1 MRVCRYVGALLFA
14 AAASSFLGEARAQ
27 SSAAAEVLFREGRSL
42 LTAGRTAE
50 ACAKFGSSYK
60 LDPKTGTLLN
70 LALCHEAEGK
80 LATAWSEF
88 GDVAKR
94 ASQTPGDERAA
105 FAREQVAKLEPRLPR
120 LVITAKEFPPDGEL
134 EIDGQRADS
143 GVLGTPLPVDPGEH
157 KLIAKAQARAPWE
170 TLVRAELGKTTQVHV
185 PVLAAL
191 NVPASTRDTRPTA
204 APTPAPA
211 TTDSPASA
219 ATSAGIRPILGWT
232 SLGVGVAALGLG
244 SYFGLRTFSKKD
256 EGDRECSGSLCSSKG
271 LALHDEAS
279 QAALI
284 STIAFG
290 AGALGVGAGAYL
302 LLTSKSSSA
311 SVTVTPLLAQERV
324 GLGANGS
331 F

>member
-1 MRVCRYVGALLFA
+1 MRGRLVGTLLIA
-14 AAASSFLGEARAQ
+14 AAAGTFQGQARAQ

-120 LVITAKEFPPDGEL
+120 LVITAKEFPADGEL

-143 GVLGTPLPVDPGEH
+143 GVLGTALPVDPGEH
-157 KLIAKAQARAPWE
+157 KVMARAQRRAPWE
-170 TLVRAELGKTTQVHV
+170 TLVRAEQGKTVQVQI

-191 NVPASTRDTRPTA
+191 GAPGSARDTGATA
-204 APTPAPA
+204 APTPALPA
-211 TTDSPASA
+211 QTAGDTPAP
-219 ATSAGIRPILGWT
+219 TSAGIRPILGWA
-232 SLGVGVAALGLG
+232 SLGVGVVALGLG

-256 EGDRECSGSLCSSKG
+256 DGDRECSGSLCSSKG

-311 SVTVTPLLAQERV
+311 SVAVAPLVGHERV
-324 GLGANGS
+324 GLGASGS